1 MTANI
6 KITSVFLLGQQVQ
19 QLRKQQG
26 LAQAQLAALSNTGT
40 RFVGDFERGKENL
53 NFGKMLQV
61 LSALGLDLYISNRM
75 DQTWQ
80 KD

>member
-19 QLRKQQG
+19 QLRKQQC
-26 LAQAQLAALSNTGT
+26 LTQAQLAALSNTGT

>member
-26 LAQAQLAALSNTGT
+26 LTQAQLAALSNTGT

>member
-1 MTANI
+1 MAENT
-6 KITSVFLLGQQVQ
+6 KITSVFSLGHQVQ
-19 QLRKQQG
+19 QSRRQQG
-26 LAQAQLAALSNTGT
+26 LTQAELAALSGTGT

-53 NFGKMLQV
+53 SFGKMLQV
-61 LSALGLDLYISNRM
+61 LSALGLDLYVSNRM

>member
-1 MTANI
+1 MTANT
-6 KITSVFLLGQQVQ
+6 KITSVFSLGQQVQ

-26 LAQAQLAALSNTGT
+26 LTQAQLAALSGTGT

-61 LSALGLDLYISNRM
+61 LSALGLDLYVSSRM
-75 DQTWQ
+75 ERTWL
-80 KD
+80 KS